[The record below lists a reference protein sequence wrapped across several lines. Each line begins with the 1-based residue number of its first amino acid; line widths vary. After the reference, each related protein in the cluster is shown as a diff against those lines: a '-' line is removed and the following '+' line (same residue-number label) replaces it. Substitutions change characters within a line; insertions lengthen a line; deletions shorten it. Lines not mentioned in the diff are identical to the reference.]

1 MENQAL
7 TFSWRFQ
14 SKGRRILPEILVCQD
29 GIEFLTDLTPAPSGF
44 LRPHGCHE
52 ENGLIVGISHIVKC
66 REKMIWEIPT
76 ICTNYSNK
84 ITETFLWV

>member
-1 MENQAL
+1 MPKKLLNNKRRNLENQAL

-44 LRPHGCHE
+44 LRPHEYHE
-52 ENGLIVGISHIVKC
+52 ENVFDSGHSPYC
-66 REKMIWEIPT
+66 EMP
-76 ICTNYSNK
+76 
-84 ITETFLWV
+84 

>member
-29 GIEFLTDLTPAPSGF
+29 GIEFLTDLTLAPSDF
-44 LRPHGCHE
+44 LRPHECHK
-52 ENGLIVGISHIVKC
+52 ENGLKSFH
-66 REKMIWEIPT
+66 
-76 ICTNYSNK
+76 Y
-84 ITETFLWV
+84 L